1 MVRFFFSQ
9 KACGPTRDGSC
20 SPCVGRWSLN
30 RWTAREVPRQRSF
43 TFSFHLRWASFV
55 CPFDRLSLLLCPAR
69 WLLGVACP
77 APRVGGVQSVLPA
90 GAQREERPGTPSLP
104 AGGSCPSSEVTAP
117 GGSSSLQSRFHPWFA
132 VTSPFP
138 WHLSQGP
145 GACPRPHPGVLH
157 ALGCP
162 RPRLC
167 GLSRTQLLCAVSCS
181 LHCSTDPLPQTWSFS
196 GTPVQFSSVQFSHS
210 VVSNSLRP
218 HRLQHA
224 RLPCPSPTP
233 GACSNSCL
241 LSRWCHP
248 TISSSIVPFSSLLP
262 LSIFP
267 RIRVFSGTPSGLKR
281 GRRML
286 AVPGWRMQSLHD
298 AAQGCK
304 PHDTLELS
312 VLSDVGPY
320 LSIPLK
326 CTTAMRR
333 ALCHHRFSIKLKAR

>member
-162 RPRLC
+162 HPRLC

-196 GTPVQFSSVQFSHS
+196 GTPVQFSSVQFSS
-210 VVSNSLRP
+210 VTQSCPTLCDPIDCSTPGFPVLHQLLELAQTHVCWVGDAIQPSHPLSS
-218 HRLQHA
+218 
-224 RLPCPSPTP
+224 PSPLSSRFP
-233 GACSNSCL
+233 SFPESGSFQGLHRALNGGEECSQSLGEECRVYMTRLRVAN
-241 LSRWCHP
+241 H
-248 TISSSIVPFSSLLP
+248 TIHSSLGCYQT
-262 LSIFP
+262 
-267 RIRVFSGTPSGLKR
+267 RVLISPFHWNVQLRWGGLYVII
-281 GRRML
+281 
-286 AVPGWRMQSLHD
+286 ASP
-298 AAQGCK
+298 
-304 PHDTLELS
+304 
-312 VLSDVGPY
+312 
-320 LSIPLK
+320 
-326 CTTAMRR
+326 
-333 ALCHHRFSIKLKAR
+333 